1 MRRAQRIANA
11 LLQGF
16 DRHYE
21 LFRTTSAR
29 AKEAFDAG
37 DWTAVQRLVKE
48 RIRFYDDRVVEYV
61 ELLRAER
68 EADPLDDATWQQ
80 AKLLYI
86 GLLVDH
92 KRPELAE
99 TFFNSV

>member
-1 MRRAQRIANA
+1 MDVAKRIAET

-29 AKEAFDAG
+29 AKHAFDAG
-37 DWTAVQRLVKE
+37 DWAGVQRLVKE
-48 RIRFYDDRVVEYV
+48 RIRFYDARVLEYV
-61 ELLRAER
+61 ERLGDFA
-68 EADPLDDATWQQ
+68 ADVDDAVWQR
-80 AKLLYI
+80 AKLVYV
-86 GLLVDH
+86 GLLIEH

-99 TFFNSV
+99 TFFNSVT